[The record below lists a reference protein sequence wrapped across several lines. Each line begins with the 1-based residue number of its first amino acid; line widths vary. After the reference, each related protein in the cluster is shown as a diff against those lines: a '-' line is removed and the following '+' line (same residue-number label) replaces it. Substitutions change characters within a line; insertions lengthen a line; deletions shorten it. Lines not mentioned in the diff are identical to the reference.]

1 MDQQLFDT
9 YTSTPEHLDLALD
22 LDDDGH
28 LTRQW
33 TKKDDL
39 EPLLLESL
47 HCNSLI
53 MALIPFLPRRYLATF
68 EQGAL
73 SREAGIKDIY
83 HAMKHQASLS
93 NCSISPPPPPT
104 PFYTSANR
112 RARNDDN
119 TTDNDEPSA
128 TLEMHTVIGCLT
140 AANRLSFILEIL
152 SGIDP
157 IHCHHQPTHA
167 ALLLAYI
174 YDMIQTNC
182 QHSKVAMLCRLN
194 LVRLQRLI
202 HQARSV
208 DPDLTLAYLER
219 ILTSYI
225 SSTTDEPSGAL
236 ERTTATLLQALRLQD
251 KQQQCAL
258 DDTIKSEHTG

>member
-1 MDQQLFDT
+1 
-9 YTSTPEHLDLALD
+9 
-22 LDDDGH
+22 
-28 LTRQW
+28 
-33 TKKDDL
+33 L

-53 MALIPFLPRRYLATF
+53 MALVPFLPRRYLATF

-93 NCSISPPPPPT
+93 NCSISPSPPPT
-104 PFYTSANR
+104 PFHTSANR
-112 RARNDDN
+112 RTRNDDN

-140 AANRLSFILEIL
+140 TANRLSFILEIL

-157 IHCHHQPTHA
+157 MHCHHQPTHA

-251 KQQQCAL
+251 KQQQRAL